1 MPLVNFSN
9 VDFDQIKE
17 SIKDYLRANSN
28 FTDYDFEGSNLS
40 TIIDTLAYNTYI
52 TSYNTN
58 MVTNEVFIDSATLRE
73 NVTSL
78 ARNIGYVPRSKTA
91 SVANISFVVDAS
103 NVPASSLTLK
113 AGIVALTTKRFSN
126 KAYTFCIPSDITVP
140 IRDNGEARFF
150 DIDVYQGTYIETT
163 FTASSRN
170 PNQRFILPNVGID
183 TDLLNVSVFNSEDSS
198 VSRKFTQ
205 FNSLFNV
212 DVNSAVYFI
221 QEVEGERYELLFGDG
236 LFSIALQ
243 DQNFIKASYII
254 TDGSEANGVERLEY
268 AGRLVDNNGNVV
280 SGGISLVTTNTP
292 SYGGE
297 QIESVSS
304 IKKYAP
310 LIYASQNRAVTSTD
324 YESLIPRIYAE
335 TQSVSAY
342 GGEDMSPPAYGKV
355 FISIKPQ
362 HGEFLSTTVKDN
374 IKNELK
380 KYSVTGIQPEI
391 VDLKYLYLEAD
402 LFVYYNT
409 NEAPSPD
416 FVKTIVNSNIQAYA
430 NSTQLNKFGARFKYS
445 KYLRIV
451 DDSHESVTSNITNVR
466 MRRDM
471 VPVLNTFAEYEICFG
486 NRFYVKNQGS
496 SANRSGTVVG
506 YNIRS
511 SGFRVSGISE
521 TVYLGDIPVG
531 DLTRGSI
538 ILFKLKSPSEPVV
551 IKKNLGFIDYVKGE
565 IKLNPINIIST
576 EVKTGTVDV
585 IQISAIP
592 FSNDVI
598 GLQDL
603 YLQLDMK
610 NVTIDMISDR
620 ISSGNDISGS
630 NYIVSSSH
638 GRQSLVRG
646 TPVIADFEQEGT
658 VQLTVSNRGSTSVV
672 NTNNTTTSSS
682 TTSTTPT
689 SSTSSTSASS
699 TPSSTSSSSSSSSS
713 SSTSSSSPSYSSSSY

>member
-73 NVTSL
+73 NVASL

-126 KAYTFCIPSDITVP
+126 KAYTFCIPADITVP
-140 IRDNGEARFF
+140 IRDNGEARFM

-198 VSRKFTQ
+198 VSRKFLQ
-205 FNSLFNV
+205 FNSLFGV
-212 DVNSAVYFI
+212 DETSAVYFL
-221 QEVEGERYELLFGDG
+221 QEVEGERYEIMFGDG
-236 LFSIALQ
+236 LLGVALQ
-243 DQNFIKASYII
+243 DQNFIKTSYIV
-254 TDGSEANGVERLEY
+254 TDGAEANGVEKLEY
-268 AGRLVDNNGNVV
+268 AGRLLDNNGNVV
-280 SGGISLVTTNTP
+280 SGGISLVTTNTH

-297 QIESVSS
+297 EIESVSS

-324 YESLIPRIYAE
+324 YEALIPTIYSE

-342 GGEDMSPPAYGKV
+342 GGEDLNPPAYGKV

-362 HGEFLSTTVKDN
+362 HGEYLSTTIKDN

-380 KYSVTGIQPEI
+380 KYSVTGIQPEV

-402 LFVYYNT
+402 SYVYYNT

-416 FVKTIVNSNIQAYA
+416 FVKTIVNSNVQAYA

-445 KYLRIV
+445 KYLRII

-486 NRFYVKNQGS
+486 NRFYVKNQGD
-496 SANRSGTVVG
+496 SATRDGTVVG

-511 SGFRVSGISE
+511 SGFRVSGISD
-521 TVYLGDIPVG
+521 TVYLGDIAVG

-538 ILFKLKSPSEPVV
+538 VLFKLRSPSEPV
-551 IKKNLGFIDYVKGE
+551 ILKKNIGYIDYVKGE
-565 IKLNPINIIST
+565 IRLNPINIIST

-585 IQISAIP
+585 IQISVVP

-646 TPVIADFEQEGT
+646 TPVIADYEEEGT
-658 VQLTVSNRGSTSVV
+658 PQLTVSNRGFGTVV
-672 NTNNTTTSSS
+672 NTSNTTTSSS
-682 TTSTTPT
+682 TTT
-689 SSTSSTSASS
+689 SST
-699 TPSSTSSSSSSSSS
+699 TSSSSS
-713 SSTSSSSPSYSSSSY
+713 Y